1 MEFQASPSF
10 RQSGIREARPHAF
23 AIDVGYAI
31 ENSRKIR
38 FISLTE
44 SSAAHVE
51 SLLSGTNTHASRWT
65 VLLNLKRV
73 VEAKEK
79 DLLCSMR

>member
-23 AIDVGYAI
+23 AVDVGYAI

-38 FISLTE
+38 FIPLTD
-44 SSAAHVE
+44 SSRPLGSSHYLVVQTHMPAAGQ
-51 SLLSGTNTHASRWT
+51 SFST
-65 VLLNLKRV
+65 
-73 VEAKEK
+73 
-79 DLLCSMR
+79 